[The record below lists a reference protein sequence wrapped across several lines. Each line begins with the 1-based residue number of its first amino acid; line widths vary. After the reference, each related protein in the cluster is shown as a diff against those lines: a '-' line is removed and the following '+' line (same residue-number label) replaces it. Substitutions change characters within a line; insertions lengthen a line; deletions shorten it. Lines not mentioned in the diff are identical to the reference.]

1 MMWEN
6 FRNVFRIPEVRKRIL
21 FTLGIFLVYRVGAYI
36 PIPGINIEALSQSTL
51 FQTGTFGL
59 MNIFAGGALRRM
71 SIFSLGVMPYIM
83 ASIIFQLLTVAIPRL
98 EEIARQGEEGRQK
111 INQWTRYFTIPI
123 AVIQGLG
130 LIYMVQSMNE
140 GAFVF
145 TQGALFIIPGVITLV
160 AGTIF
165 VVWLGEKIT
174 ERGIGNGISLIIF
187 INIIAQLPTVMGNI
201 VRILRTGQ
209 LTPFTLFFFAVM
221 AILIIA
227 AVVVIYQAER
237 RIPIRYA
244 RRVVGRR
251 VYGGQSTYL
260 PIRVGGVGVIAIIF
274 AISLLML
281 PATLAQFIPHPF
293 TQAVARWLSPGNAF
307 YYVLYALAVIFFT
320 FFYTAVVFN
329 PVQVADNMRKY
340 GGFVPG
346 LRPGKPTV
354 AHITAILTRV
364 TFVGAIFFA
373 IIAILPPL
381 VNQKF
386 LYNSVP
392 FGGTSILIAVGVAL
406 DTVQQLESHLLMRH
420 YKGFIRRGS

>member
-1 MMWEN
+1 MWGN
-6 FRNVFRIPEVRKRIL
+6 FQNIFRIPEVRRRIL
-21 FTLGIFLVYRVGAYI
+21 FTLGIFLVYRLGSFV
-36 PIPGINIEALSQSTL
+36 PVPGINIDALSRSTL

-83 ASIIFQLLTVAIPRL
+83 ASIILQLLTIAIPSL
-98 EEIARQGEEGRQK
+98 EELAKQGEEGRQK
-111 INQWTRYFTIPI
+111 INQYTRYLTLPI
-123 AVIQGLG
+123 AAVQGLG
-130 LIYMVQSMNE
+130 LIYMIESMNE

-145 TQGALFIIPGVITLV
+145 TQGLAFVVPGVITLI

-165 VVWLGEKIT
+165 VTWLGEKIT

-187 INIIAQLPTVMGNI
+187 IGIVAQLPTTIGNI
-201 VRILRTGQ
+201 LRILRTGQ
-209 LTPFTLFFFAVM
+209 LTPFVLFLFSIMAV
-221 AILIIA
+221 LIIA

-251 VYGGQSTYL
+251 TYGGQSTYL

-281 PATLAQFIPHPF
+281 PATLARFIPHPF
-293 TQAVARWLSPGNAF
+293 TQTIAQWLSPGNTL

-354 AHITAILTRV
+354 EYITAILTRV
-364 TFVGAIFFA
+364 TFIGAIFFA
-373 IIAILPPL
+373 AIAILPPL
-381 VNQKF
+381 INHKF
-386 LYNSVP
+386 LFNSVP

-420 YKGFIRRGS
+420 YKGFIRKGG

>member
-1 MMWEN
+1 MWGN
-6 FRNVFRIPEVRKRIL
+6 FQNIFRIPEVRKRIL
-21 FTLGIFLVYRVGAYI
+21 FTLGIFLVYRLGSFI
-36 PIPGINIEALSQSTL
+36 PVPGINIDALSRSTL

-83 ASIIFQLLTVAIPRL
+83 ASIIFQLLTIAVPSL
-98 EEIARQGEEGRQK
+98 EELAKQGEEGRQR
-111 INQWTRYFTIPI
+111 INQYTRYLTLPI
-123 AVIQGLG
+123 AAVQGLG
-130 LIYMVQSMNE
+130 LIYMIESMNE

-145 TQGALFIIPGVITLV
+145 TQGLAFIVPGVITLI
-160 AGTIF
+160 AGTVF
-165 VVWLGEKIT
+165 VTWLGEKIT

-187 INIIAQLPTVMGNI
+187 IGIVAQLPTTIGNI
-201 VRILRTGQ
+201 LRILRTGQ
-209 LTPFTLFFFAVM
+209 LTPFVLFLFSVM
-221 AILIIA
+221 AVLIIG
-227 AVVVIYQAER
+227 AVVVIYKGER

-244 RRVVGRR
+244 RRVVGRKI
-251 VYGGQSTYL
+251 YGGQSTYL
-260 PIRVGGVGVIAIIF
+260 PMRVGGVGVIAIIF
-274 AISLLML
+274 ALSLLML
-281 PATLAQFIPHPF
+281 PATLARFIPYPF
-293 TQAVARWLSPGNAF
+293 AQTIAQWLSPGNAL

-346 LRPGKPTV
+346 LRPGKPT
-354 AHITAILTRV
+354 AEYITAILTRI

-373 IIAILPPL
+373 AIAILPPL
-381 VNQKF
+381 INEKF
-386 LYNSVP
+386 LFNSVP

-420 YKGFIRRGS
+420 YKGFIRKGS

>member
-1 MMWEN
+1 MWGN
-6 FRNVFRIPEVRKRIL
+6 FQNIFRIPEVRRRIL
-21 FTLGIFLVYRVGAYI
+21 FTLGIFLVYRLGSFI
-36 PIPGINIEALSQSTL
+36 PVPGINIDALSRSTL

-83 ASIIFQLLTVAIPRL
+83 ASIIFQLLTIAVPSL
-98 EEIARQGEEGRQK
+98 EELAKQGEEGRQR
-111 INQWTRYFTIPI
+111 INQYTRYFTLPI
-123 AVIQGLG
+123 AAVQGLG
-130 LIYMVQSMNE
+130 LIYMIESMNE

-145 TQGALFIIPGVITLV
+145 TQGLAFIVPGVITLI
-160 AGTIF
+160 AGTVF
-165 VVWLGEKIT
+165 VTWLGEKIT

-187 INIIAQLPTVMGNI
+187 IGIVAQLPTTIGNI
-201 VRILRTGQ
+201 LRILRTGQ
-209 LTPFTLFFFAVM
+209 LTPFVLFLFSVM
-221 AILIIA
+221 AVFIIG
-227 AVVVIYQAER
+227 AVVVIYQGER

-244 RRVVGRR
+244 RRVVGRKI
-251 VYGGQSTYL
+251 YGGQSTYL
-260 PIRVGGVGVIAIIF
+260 PMRVGGVGVIAIIF
-274 AISLLML
+274 ALSLLML
-281 PATLAQFIPHPF
+281 PATLARFIPYPF
-293 TQAVARWLSPGNAF
+293 AQTIAQWLSPGNAL

-346 LRPGKPTV
+346 LRPGKPT
-354 AHITAILTRV
+354 AEYITAILTRI

-373 IIAILPPL
+373 AIAILPPL
-381 VNQKF
+381 INEKF
-386 LYNSVP
+386 LFNSVP

-420 YKGFIRRGS
+420 YKGFIRKGS

>member
-1 MMWEN
+1 MWGN
-6 FRNVFRIPEVRKRIL
+6 FQNIFRIPEVRRRIL
-21 FTLGIFLVYRVGAYI
+21 FTLGIFLVYRLGSFI
-36 PIPGINIEALSQSTL
+36 PVPGINIDALSRSTL

-83 ASIIFQLLTVAIPRL
+83 ASIILQLLTIAIPRL
-98 EEIARQGEEGRQK
+98 EELAKQGEEGRQK
-111 INQWTRYFTIPI
+111 INQYTRYLTLPI
-123 AVIQGLG
+123 AAVQGLG
-130 LIYMVQSMNE
+130 LIYMIESMNE

-145 TQGALFIIPGVITLV
+145 TQGLAFVVPGIITLI
-160 AGTIF
+160 AGTVF
-165 VVWLGEKIT
+165 VTWLGEKIT

-187 INIIAQLPTVMGNI
+187 IGIVAQLPTTIGNI
-201 VRILRTGQ
+201 IRILRTGQ
-209 LTPFTLFFFAVM
+209 LTPFVLFLFSIMAV
-221 AILIIA
+221 LIIA
-227 AVVVIYQAER
+227 AVVVIYQGER

-244 RRVVGRR
+244 RRVVGRKT
-251 VYGGQSTYL
+251 YGGQSTYL
-260 PIRVGGVGVIAIIF
+260 PMRVGGVGVIAIIF
-274 AISLLML
+274 ALSLLML
-281 PATLAQFIPHPF
+281 PATLARFIPHPF
-293 TQAVARWLSPGNAF
+293 TQMIAQWLSPGNAL

-354 AHITAILTRV
+354 EYITAILTRI
-364 TFVGAIFFA
+364 TFIGAIFFA
-373 IIAILPPL
+373 AIAILPPL
-381 VNQKF
+381 INEKF
-386 LYNSVP
+386 LFNSVP

-420 YKGFIRRGS
+420 YKGFIRKGS